1 MKHKGPAVK
10 LGEVGRHHFIQIIV
24 NHAKIRMYTFLLKSV
39 KDIRG
44 FKIQN
49 ECVCGNVCIIASM
62 HVYEKR
68 QRERCSN

>member
-1 MKHKGPAVK
+1 M
-10 LGEVGRHHFIQIIV
+10 
-24 NHAKIRMYTFLLKSV
+24 

-49 ECVCGNVCIIASM
+49 ECVCVNVCIVASM

-68 QRERCSN
+68 QRERDVLIERELWPQFGERGTGAKVNARR